1 MPGNN
6 ICAESSFRW
15 FAIDSDVPSTH
26 KYSTPTQCMYFPS
39 KKKLTYFFP
48 LQLGMGWQFMS
59 NPSSDPF
66 QYNLLRENENQQLSK
81 RKTICVSCL
90 LNSFC
95 KNAPFSKNVVGLF
108 FFYLLL
114 LNTNLSEDGCRLYVS
129 PNAGK
134 SQRRARACLQFGAA
148 VCLQFREGEREK
160 RASVKVIVFF
170 LTVICSTESSL
181 RPVVLWVAIKKEAI
195 VKTEDLYYVRSSKAL
210 FTCLH
215 HFVEKFSY
223 EIVM

>member
-1 MPGNN
+1 MPLYVQPFKWSFPVYSSEGEREPTVVKKKNN
-6 ICAESSFRW
+6 IC
-15 FAIDSDVPSTH
+15 
-26 KYSTPTQCMYFPS
+26 
-39 KKKLTYFFP
+39 
-48 LQLGMGWQFMS
+48 
-59 NPSSDPF
+59 
-66 QYNLLRENENQQLSK
+66 LL
-81 RKTICVSCL
+81 SCL
-90 LNSFC
+90 GNSFC
-95 KNAPFSKNVVGLF
+95 KNAPFFKNVGLF

-215 HFVEKFSY
+215 HFVEKF
-223 EIVM
+223 

>member
-1 MPGNN
+1 M
-6 ICAESSFRW
+6 SS
-15 FAIDSDVPSTH
+15 PSR
-26 KYSTPTQCMYFPS
+26 YPFEYF
-39 KKKLTYFFP
+39 
-48 LQLGMGWQFMS
+48 
-59 NPSSDPF
+59 
-66 QYNLLRENENQQLSK
+66 LLRENENQQLSK
-81 RKTICVSCL
+81 RKQYTSL

-95 KNAPFSKNVVGLF
+95 KNAPFSKNVGLF